1 MTASVSAPATPNP
14 AAPASSVD
22 QIRSARFRAEREAGW
37 QRLDALI
44 GKAESNGTRALGYDE
59 ALELASLY
67 RQAMNALS
75 VARAISMDKALL
87 TYLDA
92 LCARAYLV
100 VYAPQESLRG
110 LFIRLITHGI
120 PQAARRS
127 GAPLLI
133 GFVALLLGML
143 LGAVL
148 YAQDH
153 SWFYTFV
160 PGGLADGRTP
170 DASTQYLRSTLFDG
184 GQESGDGLGSFA
196 TFLFS
201 HNTQVAILTFALG
214 VFVTMPSF
222 VLTFYNGLVLG
233 AFWKMFAEKG
243 LAYELTGW
251 LSIHGVTEMAAICIA
266 CAGGAQLGLAVLLP
280 GDETRRAA
288 LQRRGRDA
296 VKLMILAGLM
306 LVCAAILEGFF
317 RQTVQ
322 STEARLAIG
331 WGIGAAWIAWLTLS
345 GHEPG
350 HESARETGTGGA
362 RA

>member
-1 MTASVSAPATPNP
+1 MTPGQSSALPPSALL
-14 AAPASSVD
+14 D
-22 QIRSARFRAEREAGW
+22 QIRSARFRAERETGW
-37 QRLDALI
+37 KRLDELVLRT
-44 GKAESNGTRALGYDE
+44 ESKGLHVLTYDE
-59 ALELASLY
+59 AQELASLY

-110 LFIRLITHGI
+110 LFLRLLTHGI

-127 GAPLLI
+127 GPALLI
-133 GFVALLLGML
+133 GFLALILGGL

-148 YAQDH
+148 YDLDK

-160 PGGLADGRTP
+160 PGSLADGRTP
-170 DASTQYLRSTLFDG
+170 EASTGYLRSTLFDG
-184 GQESGDGLGSFA
+184 GSTDHDTLGSFA

-214 VFVTMPSF
+214 IFITLPSF

-233 AFWKMFAEKG
+233 AFWKMFADKG

-280 GDETRRAA
+280 GEMSRREA
-288 LQRRGRDA
+288 LRHRGRDA
-296 VKLMILAGLM
+296 VKLMLLAGLM
-306 LVCAAILEGFF
+306 LICAAILEGFF
-317 RQTVQ
+317 RQLVQ
-322 STEARLAIG
+322 STEARLVIG
-331 WGIGAAWIAWLTLS
+331 WGLGAAWCAWLMLS
-345 GHEPG
+345 GHERQ
-350 HESARETGTGGA
+350 AR
-362 RA
+362 

>member
-1 MTASVSAPATPNP
+1 MTP
-14 AAPASSVD
+14 AAPAPAPAVD
-22 QIRSARFRAEREAGW
+22 PIRSARFRAEREAGW
-37 QRLDALI
+37 LRLDVLLR
-44 GKAESNGTRALGYDE
+44 KAERDGTAALGYDE

-110 LFIRLITHGI
+110 LIGRLLVQGI
-120 PQAARRS
+120 PQAVRRS
-127 GAPLLI
+127 LPALLI
-133 GFVALLLGML
+133 GALAMV

-148 YAQDH
+148 GAVLFDVDH

-170 DASTQYLRSTLFDG
+170 EASAAYLRSTLFDG
-184 GQESGDGLGSFA
+184 GPGDHDGLGSFA

-201 HNTQVAILTFALG
+201 HNTQIAILTFALG
-214 VFVTMPSF
+214 VFLTLPSF

-233 AFWKMFAEKG
+233 AFWQMFASKG
-243 LAYELTGW
+243 LGYELAGW
-251 LSIHGVTEMAAICIA
+251 LSIHGVTEIAAICIA

-280 GDETRRAA
+280 GDETRRDA
-288 LQRRGRDA
+288 LRSRGRDA

-306 LVCAAILEGFF
+306 LVCAAVLEGFF
-317 RQTVQ
+317 RQIVQ
-322 STEARLAIG
+322 TTEIRLAVG
-331 WGIGAAWIAWLTLS
+331 WGIGALWFAWLALA
-345 GHEPG
+345 G
-350 HESARETGTGGA
+350 REA

>member
-1 MTASVSAPATPNP
+1 MTPGQSSALPPSALL
-14 AAPASSVD
+14 D

-37 QRLDALI
+37 KRLDELVLRT
-44 GKAESNGTRALGYDE
+44 ESKGLHVLTYDE
-59 ALELASLY
+59 AQELASLY

-110 LFIRLITHGI
+110 LFLRLLTHGI

-127 GAPLLI
+127 GPALLI
-133 GFVALLLGML
+133 GFLALILGGL

-148 YAQDH
+148 YDLDK

-160 PGGLADGRTP
+160 PGSLADGRTP
-170 DASTQYLRSTLFDG
+170 EASTGYLRSTLFDG
-184 GQESGDGLGSFA
+184 GSTDHDTLGSFA

-214 VFVTMPSF
+214 IFITLPSF

-233 AFWKMFAEKG
+233 AFWKMFADKG

-266 CAGGAQLGLAVLLP
+266 CAGGAAWAG
-280 GDETRRAA
+280 RAA
-288 LQRRGRDA
+288 AGRDVA
-296 VKLMILAGLM
+296 PRGPAPPGARCGQADVAGRADADLCRHSGRVLPAIGAIHRGAAGDRLGPGRG
-306 LVCAAILEGFF
+306 LVCLAD
-317 RQTVQ
+317 
-322 STEARLAIG
+322 AIG
-331 WGIGAAWIAWLTLS
+331 A
-345 GHEPG
+345 
-350 HESARETGTGGA
+350 
-362 RA
+362 